1 VDLLNAIILGIVEG
15 LTEFL
20 PVSSTGHLTIAEKM
34 LGLAIDDKAVTAF
47 TAVIQ
52 MGAIAA
58 VVVFFRADIWRII
71 RSWCRGLV
79 RPEHR
84 GDFDHRMGWYIIFG
98 SIPIG
103 VVGLLGRNLVTGP
116 LRNLWWVAGSLIAWS
131 FVLVYAERRG
141 GQERRERDLTMTDAI
156 IIGFVQCIA
165 LIPGVSRSGATISAG
180 MLRGLDRVAATRVSF
195 FLSIPALVAAGLF
208 EMKDVAGSGIG
219 PTETLTATV
228 VSFVVAYASV
238 AWLLRFV
245 AHHSM
250 SVFAVY
256 RVAVGVALVVLLTTG
271 VMTAT

>member
-1 VDLLNAIILGIVEG
+1 MDLLNAIILGIVEG
-15 LTEFL
+15 LTEFV
-20 PVSSTGHLTIAEKM
+20 PVSSTGHLTIAEKI
-34 LGLAIDDKAVTAF
+34 LGLEIDDKAVTAF

-71 RSWCRGLV
+71 RGWCRGLF

-103 VVGLLGRNLVTGP
+103 VVGLAGRNLVTGP

-141 GQERRERDLTMTDAI
+141 DQERRERDLTLTDAI
-156 IIGFVQCIA
+156 VIGLVQCVA
-165 LIPGVSRSGATISAG
+165 LVPGVSRSGATISAG

-195 FLSIPALVAAGLF
+195 FLSIPALVAAGIF

-219 PTETLTATV
+219 LTETLTATV

-256 RVAVGVALVVLLTTG
+256 RVAVGVALLVLLTTG

>member
-1 VDLLNAIILGIVEG
+1 MDLLNAIILGIVEG

-219 PTETLTATV
+219 PAETLTATV
-228 VSFVVAYASV
+228 VSFVVAYGSV